1 MQFKYHVK
9 KLLQVNFIFLSV
21 DHVSEDHLKI
31 IRTSMESIAPDL
43 INAVENFYQYIYD
56 EQFYKI
62 SYELQEMYNPW
73 GNQVQQE

>member
-1 MQFKYHVK
+1 
-9 KLLQVNFIFLSV
+9 
-21 DHVSEDHLKI
+21 
-31 IRTSMESIAPDL
+31 MESIAPDL
-43 INAVENFYQYIYD
+43 TNAVENFYQYIYD